1 MRRANQLAH
10 ITYTAEK
17 LKFFKQ
23 HIANCINYI
32 LGVPFV
38 AQRLTNMTRIHEDE
52 GSIPGLAQ
60 WIKDP
65 ALPVSCGLG
74 RRRDS
79 DLALLWLWY
88 RQAATAPIR
97 PLAWEPLYAA
107 GAAQR
112 NSKKRQKKK
121 KLKIK

>member
-1 MRRANQLAH
+1 MN
-10 ITYTAEK
+10 
-17 LKFFKQ
+17 
-23 HIANCINYI
+23 
-32 LGVPFV
+32 P
-38 AQRLTNMTRIHEDE
+38 TRIHEDE

-88 RQAATAPIR
+88 RQAATAPTR
-97 PLAWEPLYAA
+97 PLAWEPLYAI
-107 GAAQR
+107 GAAI
-112 NSKKRQKKK
+112 KRQKKK
-121 KLKIK
+121 FPKMTRIFDMNFPCFLFLPVSIYCL